1 MNPPWAK
8 IDQYHDHDIFQQ
20 VLKFNDI
27 NYEFWNTLYCKQ
39 NMYHVTNSESI
50 IYTLTVIFAYMIQ
63 GDYKTNQ
70 INVF

>member
-27 NYEFWNTLYCKQ
+27 NYEFWNTLYCK
-39 NMYHVTNSESI
+39 
-50 IYTLTVIFAYMIQ
+50 
-63 GDYKTNQ
+63 
-70 INVF
+70 